1 MARAPIPTG
10 RARRTAKVGGLI
22 GGQAARTAFMRA
34 FNVVRSRDRRLEAI
48 DRRYVE
54 AAAQIVE
61 VLGGMKGAAMKVGQ
75 VISFLDLS
83 AVPPEY
89 RDVVQEAL
97 AQLRDAA
104 PVVPFEDMRRVVEDD
119 LEQPIGQAFADFDA
133 EAVAAASIGQVYR
146 ARLHD
151 GRDVAVKVQYP
162 GAEQAVRA
170 DMQNL
175 GLLLRAA
182 RTIAPGLDGRAVAG
196 EIRERILDECDYEAE
211 AIAHRGF
218 AREWR
223 GHPFVYVPDVVTSLS
238 RRRVIVVEWVDG
250 LAFEEVRKL
259 PQAERDRFGEIL
271 YRFFI
276 GSLYR
281 HGHFSADPHPGNYLL
296 MDDGRVAFIDFG
308 MNKKIPRERIDQ
320 ETRWLRA
327 VIEGDAERLHRQMG
341 ELGFFDP
348 SDERF
353 TPERLLDYLRALTWW
368 WIEDRGEFTISRDL
382 VAQLVTDTG
391 DPRSEYWDLLR
402 RVNLPRDH
410 VFAQRMAG
418 LTVAVLGQLEATA
431 NWHRIVREF
440 LYGDPPQTALGRQ
453 EAEFFARR
461 HRRGAGAPGAGR

>member
-1 MARAPIPTG
+1 MARDPIPTG
-10 RARRTAKVGGLI
+10 RISRTARVGGLV
-22 GGQAARTAFMRA
+22 GGQAARTAFTRA
-34 FNVVRSRDRRLEAI
+34 FNVVRSRDSRLEAT
-48 DRRYVE
+48 DRRYAE
-54 AAAQIVE
+54 GAAQMVE

-75 VISFLDLS
+75 VISFLDVG
-83 AVPPEY
+83 AVPQEY

-104 PVVPFEDMRRVVEDD
+104 PVVPFKDMRRVIEED
-119 LEQPIGQAFADFDA
+119 LRQPIDEAFADFD
-133 EAVAAASIGQVYR
+133 EDAVAAASIGQVYR

-151 GRDVAVKVQYP
+151 GRRVAVKVQYP

-170 DMQNL
+170 DMQNV

-182 RTIAPGLDGRAVAG
+182 KTIAPGLDSAAVAS

-223 GHPFVYVPDVVTSLS
+223 GHPFIYVPDVVTSLS
-238 RRRVIVVEWVDG
+238 RQRVIVVEWVDG
-250 LAFEEVRKL
+250 LAFGEVKEL
-259 PQAERDRFGEIL
+259 PQPERDRFGEIL
-271 YRFFI
+271 YRFFV

-281 HGHFSADPHPGNYLL
+281 QGHFSADPHPGNYLL
-296 MDDGRVAFIDFG
+296 MADGRVAFIDFG
-308 MNKKIPRERIDQ
+308 MNKKIPRDRLDA

-348 SDERF
+348 SDEDV
-353 TPERLLDYLRALTWW
+353 TPERLLAYLRALSWW
-368 WIEDRGEFTISRDL
+368 WIEDRGEFTISREL
-382 VAQLVTDTG
+382 VSQLMMDS
-391 DPRSEYWDLLR
+391 DRRSDYWDLLR
-402 RVNLPRDH
+402 RVNLPRDQ

-453 EAEFFARR
+453 EAGFFARR
-461 HRRGAGAPGAGR
+461 GTGRVQ